1 MKVRQLVG
9 SALACASLIL
19 AIPASGIEEE
29 ERDRQLKPERVM
41 DAVGVRPGMVVGEV
55 GAGRGYFTVKLARRV
70 GPDGRVFANDIDSDA
85 LAELELRCQV
95 ENLHNVLTVEGEVDD
110 PLLPERTLEVVFLVY
125 TLHHIAHP
133 VALLRNLERSL
144 AEGAL
149 VVVLDED
156 PGATGNRHFLSR
168 KEVRE
173 LFVEVGYEEIPLEEF
188 HERDLLL
195 AFRVAVR

>member
-9 SALACASLIL
+9 SALACAALIL
-19 AIPASGIEEE
+19 ATSASGIEEAD
-29 ERDRQLKPERVM
+29 RDRQLQPERVM
-41 DAVGVRPGMVVGEV
+41 DAVGVGPGMVVGEV

-70 GPDGRVFANDIDSDA
+70 GPDGRVFANDIDGDA
-85 LAELELRCQV
+85 LAELERHCQD
-95 ENLHNVLTVEGEVDD
+95 EKLHNVVTVEGEVDD
-110 PLLPERTLEVVFLVY
+110 PLLPERALDVVFLVY

-133 VALLRNLERSL
+133 GERLHNLNPSL
-144 AEGAL
+144 ADGAL

-156 PGATGNRHFLSR
+156 PEATGSRHFLSR

-173 LFVEVGYEEIPLEEF
+173 LFAEVGYEEVPLEEF

-195 AFRVAVR
+195 AFRAVVR